1 MTIRESNKG
10 MMIETVAAWRNSGET
25 SARFARKH
33 RLNANTLRG
42 WKLKLVREGLIEDF
56 CEPSEPEAPKA
67 PKVETP
73 KVEVV
78 TVTTAAEIGM
88 EHAALSDVLF
98 RVKAGFRN
106 ILVVGPAGSGKTTL
120 AQQLALKLGRPC
132 DQISLSA
139 GISESHLLGRL
150 TPQKSGEW
158 LYQIAGFVKM
168 YTQGGVFLLDEMD
181 AADANVLVTL
191 NAAMANK
198 GFTNPV
204 TGEWHQRHKD
214 AIVIA
219 AANTFG
225 TGADAMYVGR
235 NALDA
240 ATLDRFVCAQIEVD
254 YDRRIEA
261 QLAASIAGDSAAAA
275 LDLVWAMRDKARAAR
290 LRRIVGTRMVQAVA
304 MLHSA
309 GMSIED
315 CRKAAT
321 VGWTADE
328 IRKVS

>member
-1 MTIRESNKG
+1 MIRESNKQA
-10 MMIETVAAWRNSGET
+10 MIETVAAWRNSGET
-25 SARFARKH
+25 SARFARAH

-56 CEPSEPEAPKA
+56 CEPSEPSEPEA
-67 PKVETP
+67 KVETP

-78 TVTTAAEIGM
+78 TVTAEVGM
-88 EHAALSDVLF
+88 EHAALADVLF
-98 RVKAGFRN
+98 RVRAGFRN

-158 LYQIAGFVKM
+158 LYQIAGFVRM

-181 AADANVLVTL
+181 AADANVMVTL
-191 NAAMANK
+191 NAAMANR

-204 TGEWHQRHKD
+204 TGEWHARHPN

-254 YDRRIEA
+254 YDKRIEA
-261 QLAASIAGDSAAAA
+261 QLAASIAGDHAAAA
-275 LDLVWAMRDKARAAR
+275 LDLVWSMRDKARAAR

-304 MLHSA
+304 MLHAA
-309 GMSIED
+309 GMSIEE

>member
-1 MTIRESNKG
+1 
-10 MMIETVAAWRNSGET
+10 
-25 SARFARKH
+25 
-33 RLNANTLRG
+33 
-42 WKLKLVREGLIEDF
+42 
-56 CEPSEPEAPKA
+56 
-67 PKVETP
+67 
-73 KVEVV
+73 
-78 TVTTAAEIGM
+78 
-88 EHAALSDVLF
+88 
-98 RVKAGFRN
+98 
-106 ILVVGPAGSGKTTL
+106 
-120 AQQLALKLGRPC
+120 
-132 DQISLSA
+132 
-139 GISESHLLGRL
+139 
-150 TPQKSGEW
+150 
-158 LYQIAGFVKM
+158 M

-191 NAAMANK
+191 NAAMANR

-204 TGEWHQRHKD
+204 TGEWHARHPN

-254 YDRRIEA
+254 YDKRIEA
-261 QLAASIAGDSAAAA
+261 QLAASIAGDHAAAA
-275 LDLVWAMRDKARAAR
+275 LDLVWSMRDKARAAR

-304 MLHSA
+304 MLHAA
-309 GMSIED
+309 GMSIEE